1 MHKQDMNVGNDK
13 VVEPSRPSSRSDK
26 ENKKASEDVID
37 LKLPKLSK
45 LPELSKSPEKF
56 NNKTSMIES
65 MVNYLFL
72 STCRQ

>member
-1 MHKQDMNVGNDK
+1 MHKHDMNVGNDK

-37 LKLPKLSK
+37 LKLPELSK
-45 LPELSKSPEKF
+45 LPEKF

-65 MVNYLFL
+65 MVNSLFL